1 MIDFNQVL
9 TLYYKKY
16 RYIFYNILTHKDTK
30 FSWIS
35 LWLIYNYKT
44 DWNNNCKEF
53 RLNLKNYIQDLK

>member
-30 FSWIS
+30 FS
-35 LWLIYNYKT
+35 
-44 DWNNNCKEF
+44 
-53 RLNLKNYIQDLK
+53 